1 MTALIVAVVLAA
13 PIAMGTIAALVVFA
27 AGALACRRGDGIEA
41 LIDATREETPD
52 YVPAEWT
59 EEYNQ

>member
-13 PIAMGTIAALVVFA
+13 PIATGTIAALVVLA
-27 AGALACRRGDGIEA
+27 AGALASRRGDGIEA
-41 LIDATREETPD
+41 LIDATREDFPD
-52 YVPAEWT
+52 YVPHEWT